1 MSNDE
6 LSGLR
11 ERIDGINQELLRLLN
26 ERLELV
32 EQVKDVK
39 QRTSTALF
47 SPEREAAMFDNLLLA
62 NTGPL
67 TADLVRHIFKEVFKL
82 SLDHMEAEGRRT
94 LRVHRNPGDPD
105 AIYDIAGHRMGGGM
119 PQLIAGPCSVE
130 SAEQLDRVAAKL
142 SSLGV
147 GFLRGGA
154 FKPRTSPYSFQG
166 LGVEG
171 LKLLRAAGD
180 KYGMAVV
187 TEILDPRTFEENER
201 YSDVFQVGTRNM
213 YNYEL
218 LRLLGQSG
226 KPVMLK
232 RGFMATLEEFI
243 LAAEYIAKEGNEKII
258 LCERGIRTHERWT
271 RNTLDL
277 SAIPLLKL
285 ETPFPVVIDVSHGT
299 GRKDIM
305 IPMAKAALAAGAD
318 GIMCEAHPEPALA
331 LSDNAQQMDF
341 DEIEAFYSEVFGGQT
356 LHP

>member
-1 MSNDE
+1 MNSDD
-6 LSGLR
+6 LAGLR
-11 ERIDGINQELLRLLN
+11 ERIDDINGELLRLLN
-26 ERLELV
+26 ERLRLV
-32 EQVKDVK
+32 EKIKDVK
-39 QRTSTALF
+39 QRSSTALF
-47 SPEREAAMFDNLLLA
+47 SPEREAQMFDKLLLS
-62 NTGPL
+62 NEGPL

-82 SLDHMEAEGRRT
+82 SLDHMEAEGRRS
-94 LRVHRNPGDPD
+94 LRVHRNLGDPD
-105 AIYDIAGHRMGGGM
+105 SVYEIAGHRLGGGT

-166 LGVEG
+166 LGVDG
-171 LKLLRAAGD
+171 LKLLRAAAD
-180 KYGMAVV
+180 THGMAVV

-218 LRLLGQSG
+218 LRLLGQAG

-243 LAAEYIAKEGNEKII
+243 LAAEYIAKEGNEQII

-285 ETPFPVVIDVSHGT
+285 ETPFPVVVDVSHGT

-318 GIMCEAHPEPALA
+318 AIMCETHPTPALA
-331 LSDNAQQMDF
+331 LSDNAQQMDLA
-341 DEIEAFYSEVFGGQT
+341 EVAAFHAEVFS
-356 LHP
+356 P

>member
-1 MSNDE
+1 MSTDD
-6 LSGLR
+6 LRGLR
-11 ERIDGINQELLRLLN
+11 GQIDGINQQLLRLLN
-26 ERLELV
+26 ERLRLV
-32 EQVKDVK
+32 ERVKDVK
-39 QRTSTALF
+39 QRTGSDMF
-47 SPEREAAMFDNLLLA
+47 SPQREAAMFDQLLLA
-62 NTGPL
+62 NEGPL

-82 SLDHMEAEGRRT
+82 SLDHMESEGRRT
-94 LRVHRNPGDPD
+94 LRVHRSPGDPD
-105 AIYDIAGHRMGGGM
+105 RVYTVAGHVLGGGT

-130 SAEQLDRVAAKL
+130 SEAQLEAVASKL
-142 SSLGV
+142 ASMGV

-166 LGVEG
+166 LGVPG
-171 LKLLRAAGD
+171 LKMLRAAADAHGL
-180 KYGMAVV
+180 AVV
-187 TEILDPRTFEENER
+187 TEVLDPRTMDDSER

-218 LRLLGQSG
+218 LKLLGQAN

-243 LAAEYIAKEGNEKII
+243 HAAEYIAKEGNEQII

-285 ETPFPVVIDVSHGT
+285 ETPFPVVIDISHGT

-305 IPMAKAALAAGAD
+305 TAMAKASLAAGAD
-318 GIMCEAHPEPALA
+318 ALMCETHPNPALA
-331 LSDNAQQMDF
+331 LSDNAQQMDL
-341 DEIEAFYSEVFGGQT
+341 DEFEAFYAAVFPGT
-356 LHP
+356 